1 MKKSTKI
8 LIAIIFVV
16 LYIIVLLTADYFIPY
31 LESDHATHVILRMVI
46 LYATAH
52 IAINRINKMLD

>member
-8 LIAIIFVV
+8 LIAIIFVI
-16 LYIIVLLTADYFIPY
+16 LYIIVLLTADYFVPY
-31 LESDHATHVILRMVI
+31 IISDHASHTILRMVI

-52 IAINRINKMLD
+52 IAINKINKMMD

>member
-16 LYIIVLLTADYFIPY
+16 LYIIVLLTADCFVPC
-31 LESDHATHVILRMVI
+31 LVSNHTSHAVFRMVI

-52 IAINRINKMLD
+52 ITINKINKMMD

>member
-31 LESDHATHVILRMVI
+31 LASDHATHVILRMVI

>member
-16 LYIIVLLTADYFIPY
+16 LYIIVLLTADCFVPHLI
-31 LESDHATHVILRMVI
+31 SDHTSYAVLRMVI

-52 IAINRINKMLD
+52 IAINKINKMMD